1 MRRAEF
7 MRNEGGAVS
16 TDWMALTG
24 ALMGMALVLVAS
36 LSEGTESLGDTTAQA
51 MAQSQVTVLGQL
63 GWSE

>member
-7 MRNEGGAVS
+7 MRDEGGAIS

-24 ALMGMALVLVAS
+24 ALMGMALMLVAS
-36 LSEGTESLGDTTAQA
+36 LSEATDALGDTTATA
-51 MAQSQVTVLGQL
+51 MGQSQVTVLGTL